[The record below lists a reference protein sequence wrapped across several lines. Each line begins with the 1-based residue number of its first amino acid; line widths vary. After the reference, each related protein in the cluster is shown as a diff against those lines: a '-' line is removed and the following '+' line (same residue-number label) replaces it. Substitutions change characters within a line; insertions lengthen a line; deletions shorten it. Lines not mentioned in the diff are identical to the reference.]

1 MSGWKK
7 YKRKLSDML
16 PCQKQERDHI
26 LEEVCQGLG
35 DKAQFLSYEELLEK
49 LGLPEEV
56 AASYIQGMEP
66 REVARAMKTRNR
78 VFRLLAVLV
87 GCVILVWAIGVAAV
101 YFNTKRT
108 GPSSVIIFPGDQ
120 RESVVESES
129 LVFPK

>member
-7 YKRKLSDML
+7 YKRMLSDML

-26 LEEVCQGLG
+26 LEEVRQGLG
-35 DKAQFLSYEELLEK
+35 DKAPSLSYEELLEK

-66 REVARAMKTRNR
+66 REVAQAMKTRNH

-87 GCVILVWAIGVAAV
+87 GCVILVWAICMTFAV
-101 YFNTKRT
+101 IDSKHHR
-108 GPSSVIIFPGDQ
+108 GHLVIDPAVD
-120 RESVVESES
+120 VERIID
-129 LVFPK
+129 